1 MHAVTNRTH
10 ANTQPFI
17 LIRNGQRIVYQ
28 IHEARIVLR
37 RRGGVW
43 LKYLVG
49 RLPSGVRFEASYGRA
64 APAEVRRWTHDHPT
78 HRAAANAL
86 HALADRLAEAIG
98 LHRALAL
105 FVHAVSTA
113 EGVA

>member
-1 MHAVTNRTH
+1 MHRLVDRKH
-10 ANTQPFI
+10 VKTQPFI

-49 RLPSGVRFEASYGRA
+49 RLPSGVRFEAGYGRA
-64 APAEVRRWTHDHPT
+64 TAAEVRRWTRAHPT
-78 HRAAANAL
+78 HRAATNAL
-86 HALADRLAEAIG
+86 HALADRLAKAIG
-98 LHRALAL
+98 LQRALAL
-105 FVHAVSTA
+105 FARAVSTA